1 MQCKKTVDPRACE
14 LLNKFKPCLGKEAR
28 KTSRVWRAYR
38 GPSARTVVV
47 WTCAIT
53 STYLAQSSGLYLAVV
68 EEGGG
73 QEETREKEPVFPTR
87 KPQGQGKRHSQEAKK
102 GEAWS
107 CARGETLL
115 TFSSRGGL
123 CIDHTVTTLQ
133 VVTTAPGVVWSTIE
147 TWLENSAKAR
157 LSSGEQGRNSGSNT
171 LPPIIS
177 FWTLEGYVWT
187 LESEYYKWAHRDTE
201 VVASGPYHHGESQW
215 MKTCG

>member
-1 MQCKKTVDPRACE
+1 MKGLQGSFCQDSGSLNMCHHVHILGTVIWPLPGSCGRGWWTRRDQREGACVSHQKT
-14 LLNKFKPCLGKEAR
+14 
-28 KTSRVWRAYR
+28 T
-38 GPSARTVVV
+38 RT
-47 WTCAIT
+47 
-53 STYLAQSSGLYLAVV
+53 
-68 EEGGG
+68 
-73 QEETREKEPVFPTR
+73 
-87 KPQGQGKRHSQEAKK
+87 GKRHSQEAKK

-187 LESEYYKWAHRDTE
+187 LESEYYK
-201 VVASGPYHHGESQW
+201 
-215 MKTCG
+215 